1 MQNELQHRQQ
11 MCLPQQLRGRPSR
24 SVAEDGYVIVV
35 LLLHTTTTTTES
47 LLLLLL
53 TMACRLQGSDA
64 GLTDSYTQYVL
75 LPVQQ

>member
-35 LLLHTTTTTTES
+35 LLLHTTTTES

-64 GLTDSYTQYVL
+64 GLTDSYIQYVL